1 VAEIARRV
9 GADESSLYR
18 LLRFLASEGVFEE
31 VEPKRFALACKSRFP
46 VTASDRAYYL
56 RM

>member
-1 VAEIARRV
+1 V
-9 GADESSLYR
+9 GAGESSLYR

-46 VTASDRAYYL
+46 VTASDRAYYI
-56 RM
+56 RV